1 MKIYL
6 QLRINKV
13 KIELLWLEQL
23 TTGFEALLNLSLKT
37 RILTNLV
44 NVAQRTDQQGLVL
57 PKM

>member
-6 QLRINKV
+6 QLRTNKV

-23 TTGFEALLNLSLKT
+23 TTGFEVLLNLSLKT

-44 NVAQRTDQQGLVL
+44 NVAQRTDQQVLVL